1 MLKESAQKICALTG
15 ASLLAGDPSQEMCSF
30 TNDTRAIKQG
40 STFVCFVGEKRDGN
54 DFTISAIEAGA
65 KGVVMCREAHSSE
78 LMCAKSNGAVLL
90 RAKDDDAYAFLQTL
104 ARAYRKHE
112 GWLTVGVTGSVG
124 KTTTRQMLK
133 ATLSARYKTF
143 SNEGN
148 FNSVIGVPLTIL
160 NAPEGQEVFVCE
172 MGMDHA
178 GEIDAISSVAL
189 PNLGCIT
196 NIGTAHIGI
205 LGSQENIARAKAE
218 MVRWISPATSTC
230 SSAAA
235 LSSPALSAS
244 VRLTPA
250 LFLDG
255 NDDYSAFIAQ
265 TFAQEEG
272 IAVELLTTNNQGSN
286 TSTNSCLQPYAR
298 LQKIVLTQNGTT
310 RFTYLSHAG
319 IAIEVACPLLGE
331 HMALDALFAL
341 AIAEYVGCEPHEAAR
356 QIEGMQATSLRAEM
370 KTLPGGARFID
381 DSYNANPAS
390 MMSALN
396 LLGSLSCSGKKIAV
410 LGEMGELGD
419 KAKELHEQIGAYAG
433 SKHFSTC
440 IFVGGE
446 NARSMHE
453 AAKKEAAKKEDSKKE
468 SVAKEDSKKDVDE
481 KATAK
486 KEAAENVV
494 GKKEPAE
501 KNTTATEILLVA
513 HAEDA
518 RQALSSILESD
529 QDIVLV
535 KGSRFMALDV
545 IAKEMNAT
553 C

>member
-15 ASLLAGDPSQEMCSF
+15 AALLAGDPSQEMCSF
-30 TNDTRAIKQG
+30 TNDTRAIKKG

-54 DFTISAIEAGA
+54 EFTISAIEAGA
-65 KGVVMCREAHSSE
+65 KGVVMCREACSSE
-78 LMCAKSNGAVLL
+78 LMCAKSKGAVLL
-90 RAKDDDAYAFLQTL
+90 RAKDDDPYAFLQTL

-112 GWLTVGVTGSVG
+112 GWFTVGVTGSVG

-148 FNSVIGVPLTIL
+148 YNSVIGVPLTIL

-218 MVRWISPATSTC
+218 MVHWILPATSTC
-230 SSAAA
+230 SSTVA
-235 LSSPALSAS
+235 LSSLALSARA
-244 VRLTPA
+244 RLTPAIPTPA

-272 IAVELLTTNNQGSN
+272 VNVELLTTNNQGLSA
-286 TSTNSCLQPYAR
+286 STNPYLQPYAR
-298 LQKIVLTQNGTT
+298 LQDIVLTQNGTT
-310 RFTYLSHAG
+310 RFTYLSHEG
-319 IAIEVACPLLGE
+319 IAVEVTCPLLGE

-341 AIAEYVGCEPHEAAR
+341 AIAEYVGCEPHEAAK
-356 QIEGMQATSLRAEM
+356 QIEGMRATSLRAEM

-396 LLGSLSCSGKKIAV
+396 LLESLPSSGKKIVV

-419 KAKELHEQIGAYAG
+419 KAKALHEQIGAYAG

-446 NARSMHE
+446 NARSMYE
-453 AAKKEAAKKEDSKKE
+453 AAKKEAAKEDDSKKE
-468 SVAKEDSKKDVDE
+468 VDE

-486 KEAAENVV
+486 REAAENVV
-494 GKKEPAE
+494 GKKEAAE
-501 KNTTATEILLVA
+501 KKTTATEMFLVA

-518 RQALSSILESD
+518 IQALSSILESD

-535 KGSRFMALDV
+535 KGSRFMALDA
-545 IAKEMNAT
+545 IAKEMNAI

>member
-15 ASLLAGDPSQEMCSF
+15 AVLLAGDPSQEMRSF

-65 KGVVMCREAHSSE
+65 KGVVMCREARSSE

-90 RAKDDDAYAFLQTL
+90 RAKDDNPFVFLQTL
-104 ARAYRKHE
+104 ARAYRKRE

-178 GEIDAISSVAL
+178 GEIDTISSVAL

-218 MVRWISPATSTC
+218 MVHWISPATSTC
-230 SSAAA
+230 SSAV
-235 LSSPALSAS
+235 ALSAAAH
-244 VRLTPA
+244 LTPV

-255 NDDYSAFIAQ
+255 NDDYLTFIAQ
-265 TFAQEEG
+265 TFAQKEG
-272 IAVELLTTNNQGSN
+272 VSVELLTTNNQGLSA
-286 TSTNSCLQPYAR
+286 STNSCLQPYAR
-298 LQKIVLTQNGTT
+298 LQSIVLTQNGTT
-310 RFTYLSHAG
+310 RFTYLSHEG
-319 IAIEVACPLLGE
+319 IAVEVACPLLGE
-331 HMALDALFAL
+331 HMPLDALFAL
-341 AIAEYVGCEPHEAAR
+341 AIAEYVGCEPHEAAK
-356 QIEGMQATSLRAEM
+356 QIEGMRATSLRAEM

-396 LLGSLSCSGKKIAV
+396 LLESLPSFGNKIAV

-446 NARSMHE
+446 NARSMYE
-453 AAKKEAAKKEDSKKE
+453 AAKKEAVKKEDSKNE
-468 SVAKEDSKKDVDE
+468 AVAKEDSKKE
-481 KATAK
+481 
-486 KEAAENVV
+486 V
-494 GKKEPAE
+494 GVRK
-501 KNTTATEILLVA
+501 TTATEILFVA
-513 HAEDA
+513 NAEDA
-518 RQALSSILESD
+518 RQALSSILESE

-535 KGSRFMALDV
+535 KGSRFMALDA